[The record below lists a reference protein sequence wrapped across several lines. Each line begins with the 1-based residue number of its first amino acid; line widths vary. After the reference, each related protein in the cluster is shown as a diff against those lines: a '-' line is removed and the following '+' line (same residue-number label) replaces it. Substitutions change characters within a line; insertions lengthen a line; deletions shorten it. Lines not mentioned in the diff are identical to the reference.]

1 MVLFAI
7 FSDKF
12 TKVNT
17 FTLSL
22 SINLFASPNF
32 IIVQT
37 DQSTITELR
46 DIYYNLQGSLK
57 ASFNK
62 IRIQVEKDTLLIT
75 DD

>member
-1 MVLFAI
+1 MILYNI
-7 FSDKF
+7 ISDTL
-12 TKVNT
+12 TKVRS

-22 SINLFASPNF
+22 SVNLFASPNF
-32 IIVQT
+32 IIIQA
-37 DQSTITELR
+37 DQSTIIELR
-46 DIYYNLQGSLK
+46 DINYLLKGNLK